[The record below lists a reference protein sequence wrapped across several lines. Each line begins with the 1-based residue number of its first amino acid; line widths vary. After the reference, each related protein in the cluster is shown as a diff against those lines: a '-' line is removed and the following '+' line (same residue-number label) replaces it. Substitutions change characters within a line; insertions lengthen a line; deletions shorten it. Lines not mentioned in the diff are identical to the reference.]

1 MVVALVREHAEKVG
15 PPRALW
21 VPFMLGRPFGEP
33 DNPERQTQVLR
44 QALALLE
51 AGSGPVLEDADVPE
65 PVFELTEGWSC
76 PVSFPKATD
85 DSLADRVRK
94 EIAELQPWY
103 DVRVR
108 AADRTSVGLSEVS
121 IDECAESLV
130 RFSLDSAVAAA
141 DAQTVANQLRWW
153 SSDLKAFYMEAL
165 LAQPGEVAAQDME
178 RWFWQETAAGALFL
192 ELRQLCLEHVAPEV
206 REVGLYM
213 IGDLESELSLIHISE
228 PTRPY

>member
-1 MVVALVREHAEKVG
+1 MRARVALCRDDPVV
-15 PPRALW
+15 
-21 VPFMLGRPFGEP
+21 F
-33 DNPERQTQVLR
+33 DQ
-44 QALALLE
+44 LL
-51 AGSGPVLEDADVPE
+51 D
-65 PVFELTEGWSC
+65 
-76 PVSFPKATD
+76 
-85 DSLADRVRK
+85 
-94 EIAELQPWY
+94 
-103 DVRVR
+103 
-108 AADRTSVGLSEVS
+108 
-121 IDECAESLV
+121 SLV

-213 IGDLESELSLIHISE
+213 IGDLESEYYVAEYSG
-228 PTRPY
+228 R